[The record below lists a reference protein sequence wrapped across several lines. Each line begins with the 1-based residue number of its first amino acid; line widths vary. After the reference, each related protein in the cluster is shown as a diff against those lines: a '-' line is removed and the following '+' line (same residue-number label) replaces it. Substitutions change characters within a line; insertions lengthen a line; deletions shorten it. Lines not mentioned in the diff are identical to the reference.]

1 MAKVPEINFIIV
13 SGRLTRDPD
22 IRATQR
28 GSTVCSFSIA
38 NNRSYLDQASNEW
51 KEEVSYMSVT
61 AFGPLADRLKER
73 IKKGTPVIV
82 EGRLVMNEFT
92 GKDGQQRRELRIS
105 ANRVQV
111 VPTGAA
117 AQDGVS
123 TASESEA
130 ATEVAEDDVPF

>member
-1 MAKVPEINFIIV
+1 MAKVPELNFIIV

-22 IRATQR
+22 IRMTQK

-38 NNRSYLDQASNEW
+38 NNRSYLDPSTNEW
-51 KEEVSYMSVT
+51 KEEVAYMSAT
-61 AFGPLADRLKER
+61 AFGALADRLKER

-92 GKDGQQRRELRIS
+92 GKDGQQRRELRINT
-105 ANRVQV
+105 NRVQV

-117 AQDGVS
+117 QEAAAS
-123 TASESEA
+123 TEA
-130 ATEVAEDDVPF
+130 ATEVPEDDVPF

>member
-1 MAKVPEINFIIV
+1 MAKLPELNFIIV

-22 IRATQR
+22 IRMTQK

-38 NNRSYLDQASNEW
+38 NNRAYLDPSTNEW
-51 KEEVSYMSVT
+51 KEEVAYISTT
-61 AFGPLADRLKER
+61 AFGSLADRLKER
-73 IKKGTPVIV
+73 VKKGTPVII

-92 GKDGQQRRELRIS
+92 TKDGQQRRELRIN

-117 AQDGVS
+117 QEAAVS
-123 TASESEA
+123 GEA
-130 ATEVAEDDVPF
+130 ATEVPEDDVPF